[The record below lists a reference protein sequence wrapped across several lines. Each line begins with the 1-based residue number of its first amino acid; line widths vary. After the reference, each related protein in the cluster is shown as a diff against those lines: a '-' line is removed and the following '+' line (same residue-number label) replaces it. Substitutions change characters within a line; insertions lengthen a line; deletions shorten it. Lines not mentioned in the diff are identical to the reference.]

1 MAAKKKTEK
10 QTVDLVRRTIRNLL
24 PHGRVTLA
32 RTSDLMGVSERT
44 LQRRLAELGLT
55 FSRMVDD
62 VRLAQA
68 HKLIRQQK
76 KLTEIAKE
84 LGYAD
89 PGSFTRAFE
98 RWMGITP
105 KQYQKRSNAESQN
118 DL

>member
-1 MAAKKKTEK
+1 MAAKKLTKK
-10 QTVDLVRRTIRNLL
+10 QTVDLVRRTIGNLL

-32 RTSDLMGVSERT
+32 RTSELMGISERT
-44 LQRRLAELGLT
+44 LQRRLAGLGLT

-76 KLTEIAKE
+76 KLTEVAKM

-105 KQYQKRSNAESQN
+105 KQYQKRSNPESKN
-118 DL
+118 NL

>member
-1 MAAKKKTEK
+1 MAAKQSTEK
-10 QTVDLVRRTIRNLL
+10 LTADLVRRTIGNLL

-32 RTSDLMGVSERT
+32 RTSELMGISERT
-44 LQRRLAELGLT
+44 LQRRLAGLGLT

-76 KLTEIAKE
+76 KLTEVAKM

-105 KQYQKRSNAESQN
+105 KQYQKRSTPESQN
-118 DL
+118 NL